1 MKKIFFVA
9 SALVAALAFAS
20 CQKND
25 AQEGDLVT
33 ATFTIVAPH
42 DVATKVIG
50 DGQNAKNLV
59 FAVYPYDLAP
69 GADNTA
75 AAELVNLRQGDWTQG
90 QTEVVFNANLE
101 ATVTVSLVRG
111 KAYQFV
117 YWAQNKDASCFNFR
131 AMNAIEVSYANA
143 PAQDNNYRDA
153 FYAHAVT
160 SDSNGNPVK
169 VTDGF
174 NQTIVLRR
182 PFAQINVGSTD
193 MTAAE
198 DAGLNLNNI
207 YSSMNVSNIAT
218 VLNTLD
224 GTVSGA
230 QNVSFTRALAI
241 TNGTAASEKLTIN
254 DQNGVYQNTEF
265 GWLAMNYVLVG
276 LAPYNE
282 THNITFSLYDGDS
295 DAGLLYTHEKTGV
308 TLKRN
313 FRTHLIGDVL
323 TAVGTINIVIE
334 EEFYDYDIVETL

>member
-1 MKKIFFVA
+1 MKKIFFLA
-9 SALVAALAFAS
+9 SALVAALLFAS

-25 AQEGDLVT
+25 VQEGDLVT
-33 ATFTIVAPH
+33 ATFTIVAPS
-42 DVATKVIG
+42 DVATKAVG

-59 FAVYPYDLAP
+59 FAVYPYDLAA

-75 AAELVNLRQGDWTQG
+75 AVELVKLRQGDWKQG
-90 QTEVVFNANLE
+90 QTEVTFDANLE

-117 YWAQNKDASCFNFR
+117 CWAQNKDAACFDFSN
-131 AMNAIEVSYANA
+131 MSAIEVSYANA

-169 VTDGF
+169 VTDQF

-182 PFAQINVGSTD
+182 PFAQINVGSAD
-193 MTAAE
+193 MSAAA
-198 DAGLNLNNI
+198 DAGLNLKNI
-207 YSSMNVSNIAT
+207 YSSMNVSNVAT

-224 GTVSGA
+224 GTVSAA

-241 TNGTAASEKLTIN
+241 TNGTTASEMLKIK

-308 TLKRN
+308 ALKRN